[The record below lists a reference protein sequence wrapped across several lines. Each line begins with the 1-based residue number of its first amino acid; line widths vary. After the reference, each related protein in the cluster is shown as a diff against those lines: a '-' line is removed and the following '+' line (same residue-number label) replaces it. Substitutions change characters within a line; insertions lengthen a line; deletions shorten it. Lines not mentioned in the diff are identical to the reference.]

1 MGRSSHKGG
10 PFLRPSLAFL
20 VKESP
25 RHICKSRT
33 AICTAITS
41 GMTERPSAPEQE
53 YSFAVDA
60 FTQQRVLKLRDEI
73 AVLRCE
79 NGVYRS
85 QTHHSLEQ
93 RRTNDLRRFR
103 LFAIRE
109 ELRSL
114 SQSGWHVG
122 GLAGK
127 MRER

>member
-1 MGRSSHKGG
+1 
-10 PFLRPSLAFL
+10 
-20 VKESP
+20 V
-25 RHICKSRT
+25 
-33 AICTAITS
+33 
-41 GMTERPSAPEQE
+41 PEQA

-85 QTHHSLEQ
+85 QKHHSLEQ

-114 SQSGWHVG
+114 SRGGWHVG